1 MSDKVKEKTFYRST
15 IKDWPE
21 DERPREKLLK
31 FGPSQLSDAEL
42 LAILLRTGSGEST
55 AVDLARN
62 LMSQENNLKRL
73 SERAVGEL
81 KELKGIGDAKALT
94 LISAFELGRR
104 LASGGPEQN
113 EKVVT
118 PWSVAEKYIPMLESL
133 KQEEFR
139 VLHLNSANRIIGEE
153 IVTKGSLNASI
164 VHPREVFKKAIT
176 DSAASIIVI
185 HNHPSGNPEP
195 SREDRMVTEKLKN
208 AGEIVGIELIDH
220 IVIAGKQYYSF
231 AENKLL

>member
-1 MSDKVKEKTFYRST
+1 MSDKVKEKTFYRTT

-42 LAILLRTGSGEST
+42 LAILLGSGSTETT
-55 AVDLARN
+55 AVDLARYMLSKDN
-62 LMSQENNLKRL
+62 SLKRL

-81 KELKGIGDAKALT
+81 KEFKGIGDAKAVT
-94 LISAFELGRR
+94 LKAAFELGRR
-104 LASGGPEQN
+104 LAARGPEQN

-139 VLHLNSANRIIGEE
+139 VLHLSSSNSIIGEE
-153 IVTKGSLNASI
+153 VVTKGSLNASI

-195 SREDRMVTEKLKN
+195 SREDRQVTEKLKN

-220 IVIAGKQYYSF
+220 IVIAGKKYFSF
-231 AENKLL
+231 AENKIL